1 VTGAIDERHMAHKHQ
16 VCIAALI
23 GTLDVVSLRGTERCP
38 ALRCLTIRALV
49 KFGIGVTQ
57 LDCNVTEF
65 LAEMT
70 NSIGAGDG
78 SDKRRLAVSD
88 VANSSNINSRLS

>member
-1 VTGAIDERHMAHKHQ
+1 MTGAIDERHVAHKHQ

-70 NSIGAGDG
+70 NSLN
-78 SDKRRLAVSD
+78 SFRNMAVLTLVPETALTSVD
-88 VANSSNINSRLS
+88 LP